1 MLFNL
6 NTDNN
11 RARKN
16 RSAVRIFFI
25 YLIIGGLW
33 ILFSDMFLS
42 WIVPDP
48 QLQYKLQTPKGWF
61 FILVTGFIL
70 YLLIKRDSRVTEE
83 LYNKEFE
90 SRAVAEKANRELEES
105 ERKYKT
111 LIEQAADGIFTTD
124 LEGNFTDINQA
135 GCKLL
140 GYSCDELCGLNLKD
154 ITAPEDLM
162 NNPIRTEELK
172 SGSTLMVNR
181 VILRKDQTPVNVEI
195 RAKMLSGNFIQ
206 AIVRD
211 VTDRIKAEKILFE
224 SEKRYKDLF
233 KSNPN
238 PMWVYDLET
247 LKFLDVNQAAIINY
261 GYTLEEF
268 LSMTLKDIRPQE
280 DVSKLMDNLRTAE
293 YGFEYSAGWKHLKK
307 DGSIIDVEIRSNAIE
322 YKGRKAKLVSAID
335 VTWRK
340 ISEEEIQKSRE
351 ELRALASYLQ
361 SVREKERTAISRELH
376 DELGQIL
383 TSIKMNLVMMG
394 KELSNQLKGSNADY
408 FENEISSMSELLDR
422 SVKSV
427 RKIITDLRPEVLVN
441 LELIDALKW
450 QVDEFNDKPG
460 IKCTFNHNCAEIKF
474 NNDITTAVFRIIQEA
489 LTNVRRHSNAKA
501 VNIDMF
507 CDENNLTL
515 SIKDDGIGMTDFND
529 IKTKSFGL
537 LGIRERA
544 IILGGNLKI
553 ISIPDEGTELVV
565 NVPLKKQNSIC

>member
-90 SRAVAEKANRELEES
+90 SRTVAEKANQELEES

-135 GCKLL
+135 GCKIF
-140 GYSCDELCGLNLKD
+140 GYSRDELLSLNLKD
-154 ITAPEDLM
+154 IIALEDLM
-162 NNPIRTEELK
+162 NNPLRTVELK
-172 SGSTLMVNR
+172 SGSILMINR

-247 LKFLDVNQAAIINY
+247 LKFLDINQAAIINY

-394 KELSNQLKGSNADY
+394 KELSNQLKGSDADY

-460 IKCTFNHNCAEIKF
+460 IKCTFNHNCAKIKF
-474 NNDITTAVFRIIQEA
+474 SSDITTAVFRIIQEA

>member
-124 LEGNFTDINQA
+124 LEGNFTDINEA
-135 GCKLL
+135 GCKIF
-140 GYSCDELCGLNLKD
+140 GYGIDELLSLNLKD
-154 ITAPEDLM
+154 IIALEDLM
-162 NNPIRTEELK
+162 NNPLRTEELK
-172 SGSTLMVNR
+172 SGSILMVNR
-181 VILRKDQTPVNVEI
+181 VILRKDKTPVNVEI

-261 GYTLEEF
+261 GYSLEEF

-293 YGFEYSAGWKHLKK
+293 YGFEYSTGWKHLKK

-322 YKGRKAKLVSAID
+322 YKGKKAKLVSAID

-340 ISEEEIQKSRE
+340 ISEEEIKKSRE

-383 TSIKMNLVMMG
+383 TSIKMNLVMLG
-394 KELSNQLKGSNADY
+394 KEFSNQLKGSDAEY
-408 FENEISSMSELLDR
+408 FKNEISSMSELLDR

-460 IKCTFNHNCAEIKF
+460 IKCKFNHNCAEIKF

-489 LTNVRRHSNAKA
+489 LTNVRRHSGAKT
-501 VNIDMF
+501 VSIDMF
-507 CDENNLTL
+507 CDEDNLSL
-515 SIKDDGIGMTDFND
+515 SIKDDGIGIADFND
-529 IKTKSFGL
+529 VKNKSFGL

-553 ISIPDEGTELVV
+553 MSKPDEGTELVV
-565 NVPLKKQNSIC
+565 NVPLKKSE

>member
-6 NTDNN
+6 NTNN
-11 RARKN
+11 PGARKN
-16 RSAVRIFFI
+16 RSAVRIFLI

-90 SRAVAEKANRELEES
+90 SRTVAEKANRELEES

-124 LEGNFTDINQA
+124 LEGNFTDINEA
-135 GCKLL
+135 GCKIF
-140 GYSCDELCGLNLKD
+140 GYAIDELLSLNLKD
-154 ITAPEDLM
+154 IIAPEDLM
-162 NNPIRTEELK
+162 NNPLRTEELK
-172 SGSTLMVNR
+172 SGSILMVNR
-181 VILRKDQTPVNVEI
+181 VILRKDTTPVNVEI

-261 GYTLEEF
+261 GYSLEEF

-280 DVSKLMDNLRTAE
+280 DLSKLMENLRTAE
-293 YGFEYSAGWKHLKK
+293 YGFEYSTGWKHLKK

-322 YKGRKAKLVSAID
+322 YKGKKAKLVSAID

-340 ISEEEIQKSRE
+340 ISEEEIKKSRE

-394 KELSNQLKGSNADY
+394 KELSNQLKGSDAEY
-408 FENEISSMSELLDR
+408 FKNEISSMSELLDR

-441 LELIDALKW
+441 LELIDAIRWL
-450 QVDEFNDKPG
+450 VDEFNYKPG
-460 IKCTFNHNCAEIKF
+460 IKCTFKNNCDGIIF
-474 NNDITTAVFRIIQEA
+474 NNDITTAIFRIIQEA
-489 LTNVRRHSNAKA
+489 LTNVRRHSDAKT
-501 VNIDMF
+501 VSIDIF
-507 CDENNLTL
+507 CDEENLTL
-515 SIKDDGIGMTDFND
+515 SIKDDGIGMADFND
-529 IKTKSFGL
+529 VKNKSFGL

-553 ISIPDEGTELVV
+553 MSKPDEGTELVV
-565 NVPLKKQNSIC
+565 NVPLKKSE

>member
-6 NTDNN
+6 NTNN
-11 RARKN
+11 PGARKN
-16 RSAVRIFFI
+16 RSALRIFFI

-33 ILFSDMFLS
+33 ILFSDMFLF

-124 LEGNFTDINQA
+124 LEGNFTDINEA
-135 GCKLL
+135 GCKIF
-140 GYSCDELCGLNLKD
+140 GYAIDELLSLNLKD
-154 ITAPEDLM
+154 IIALEDLM
-162 NNPIRTEELK
+162 NNPLRTEELK
-172 SGSTLMVNR
+172 SGSILMVNR
-181 VILRKDQTPVNVEI
+181 VILRKDKTPVNVEI

-261 GYTLEEF
+261 GYSLEEF
-268 LSMTLKDIRPQE
+268 LSMTLKDIRPPE
-280 DVSKLMDNLRTAE
+280 DLSKLMENLRTAE
-293 YGFEYSAGWKHLKK
+293 YGFEYSTGWKHLKK

-322 YKGRKAKLVSAID
+322 YKGKKAKLVSAID

-340 ISEEEIQKSRE
+340 ISEEEIKKSRE

-383 TSIKMNLVMMG
+383 TSIKMNLVMLG
-394 KELSNQLKGSNADY
+394 KELSNQLKGSDAEY
-408 FENEISSMSELLDR
+408 FKNEISSMSELLDR

-460 IKCTFNHNCAEIKF
+460 IKCKFNHNCAEIKF
-474 NNDITTAVFRIIQEA
+474 NNDITTAVFRITQEA
-489 LTNVRRHSNAKA
+489 LTNVRRHSGAKT
-501 VNIDMF
+501 VSIDMF
-507 CDENNLTL
+507 CDEDNLSL
-515 SIKDDGIGMTDFND
+515 SIKDDGIGIADFND
-529 IKTKSFGL
+529 VKNKSFGL

-553 ISIPDEGTELVV
+553 MSKPDEGTELVV
-565 NVPLKKQNSIC
+565 NVPLKKSE

>member
-1 MLFNL
+1 
-6 NTDNN
+6 
-11 RARKN
+11 
-16 RSAVRIFFI
+16 
-25 YLIIGGLW
+25 
-33 ILFSDMFLS
+33 
-42 WIVPDP
+42 
-48 QLQYKLQTPKGWF
+48 
-61 FILVTGFIL
+61 
-70 YLLIKRDSRVTEE
+70 
-83 LYNKEFE
+83 
-90 SRAVAEKANRELEES
+90 
-105 ERKYKT
+105 
-111 LIEQAADGIFTTD
+111 
-124 LEGNFTDINQA
+124 
-135 GCKLL
+135 
-140 GYSCDELCGLNLKD
+140 LNLKD
-154 ITAPEDLM
+154 IIAPEDLM
-162 NNPIRTEELK
+162 NNPLRTEELK

-515 SIKDDGIGMTDFND
+515 SIKDDGIGMADFND
-529 IKTKSFGL
+529 IKPKSFGL

-553 ISIPDEGTELVV
+553 ISNPDEGTELIV
-565 NVPLKKQNSIC
+565 NVPLKNRNSIR

>member
-1 MLFNL
+1 MFFDFN
-6 NTDNN
+6 TNN
-11 RARKN
+11 SGVKKN
-16 RSAVRIFFI
+16 RSAVKIFLI
-25 YLIIGGLW
+25 YLVIGGLW

-42 WIVPDP
+42 WIIPEP

-61 FILVTGFIL
+61 FILVTGFVL
-70 YLLIKRDSRVTEE
+70 YLLIKRDSKVTEE

-90 SRAVAEKANRELEES
+90 TRAIAEKANRELEES

-124 LEGNFTDINQA
+124 LEGNFTDINEA
-135 GCKLL
+135 GCKIF
-140 GYSCDELCGLNLKD
+140 GYSSEELLSLNLKD
-154 ITAPEDLM
+154 IIAPEDLM
-162 NNPIRTEELK
+162 NNPLRTEELK
-172 SGSTLMVNR
+172 SGSILMVNR
-181 VILRKDQTPVNVEI
+181 VILRKDKMPVNVEM

-211 VTDRIKAEKILFE
+211 VTDRIKAEQILFE

-261 GYTLEEF
+261 GYSLEEF
-268 LSMTLKDIRPQE
+268 LSMTIKDIRPPE
-280 DVSKLMDNLRTAE
+280 DLSKLMENLRSAE
-293 YGFEYSAGWKHLKK
+293 YGFEYSTGWKHLKK
-307 DGSIIDVEIRSNAIE
+307 DGAIVEVEIRSNAIE
-322 YKGRKAKLVSAID
+322 YKGKKAKIVSAID

-340 ISEEEIQKSRE
+340 ISEEEIKKSRE

-394 KELSNQLKGSNADY
+394 KELSDQLKGSDIEY
-408 FENEISSMSELLDR
+408 FKNEINSMSELLDR

-460 IKCTFNHNCAEIKF
+460 IRCWFNHNCAGIKF
-474 NNDITTAVFRIIQEA
+474 NNEITTAVFRIIQEA
-489 LTNVRRHSNAKA
+489 LTNVRRHSGAKT
-501 VNIDMF
+501 VNLDIF
-507 CDENNLTL
+507 CDEDNLTL
-515 SIKDDGIGMTDFND
+515 SIKDDGIGMADFND
-529 IKTKSFGL
+529 IKPKSFGL

-553 ISIPDEGTELVV
+553 ISNPDEGTELIV
-565 NVPLKKQNSIC
+565 NVPLKNQNSIR

>member
-6 NTDNN
+6 NTNN
-11 RARKN
+11 PGARKN
-16 RSAVRIFFI
+16 RSALRIFLI

-124 LEGNFTDINQA
+124 LEGNFTDINEA
-135 GCKLL
+135 GCKIF
-140 GYSCDELCGLNLKD
+140 GYAIDELLSLNLKD
-154 ITAPEDLM
+154 IIAPEDLM
-162 NNPIRTEELK
+162 NNPLRTEELK
-172 SGSTLMVNR
+172 SGSILMVNR
-181 VILRKDQTPVNVEI
+181 VILRKDTTPVNVEI

-268 LSMTLKDIRPQE
+268 LSMTLKDIRPPE
-280 DVSKLMDNLRTAE
+280 DVSKLMENLRTAE
-293 YGFEYSAGWKHLKK
+293 YGFEYSTGWKHLKK

-322 YKGRKAKLVSAID
+322 YKGKKAKLVSAID

-340 ISEEEIQKSRE
+340 ISEEEIKKSRE

-383 TSIKMNLVMMG
+383 TSIKMNLVIMG
-394 KELSNQLKGSNADY
+394 KELSNQLKGSDAEY
-408 FENEISSMSELLDR
+408 FKNEISSMSELLDR

-460 IKCTFNHNCAEIKF
+460 IKCTFNHNCTEIKF
-474 NNDITTAVFRIIQEA
+474 NSDITTAVFRIIQEA

-507 CDENNLTL
+507 CDEDNLSL
-515 SIKDDGIGMTDFND
+515 SIKDDGIGMADFND
-529 IKTKSFGL
+529 VKNKSFGL

-565 NVPLKKQNSIC
+565 NVPLKKSE